1 VSDEDPTEAPDL
13 VRAAR
18 ERASRGRD
26 GRIGDVLAGARVLVR
41 EREGWEASDGRVRAF
56 DATLLVDAAT
66 LATCTASPA
75 LRDAVTE
82 ALSAAAPEILG
93 GSLADLA
100 IALDER
106 IPERTG
112 PYRRAS

>member
-1 VSDEDPTEAPDL
+1 MSEEGPTEAPDL

-18 ERASRGRD
+18 ERASRAHD
-26 GRIGDVLAGARVLVR
+26 GRIGDVLAGARLLVR
-41 EREGWEASDGRVRAF
+41 EREGWDASDGPVRAF

-66 LATCTASPA
+66 LATCTGSPA

-82 ALSAAAPEILG
+82 ALSAAAPEVLG
-93 GSLADLA
+93 GSLADLS

-106 IPERTG
+106 TPERTG